1 MKHQKPATTKSAAVA
16 VSALL
21 LLVGSLPVAAS
32 TGLSKCNV
40 AKRVESFAVSLS
52 DFEVHIVDHGV
63 NHGADRSVDHG
74 TTEPGPDDAADQP
87 SPQRI
92 APSSSRD
99 AKAAV
104 LTELLEKTAAGESD
118 AIPIPPATGAP
129 LAEVVTP
136 NAPENIDEDVNTEA
150 SSGPAVRGLS
160 TRLPGLSEDASIR
173 FRSQMYRTDI

>member
-52 DFEVHIVDHGV
+52 DFEAHIVDRGIDR
-63 NHGADRSVDHG
+63 GA
-74 TTEPGPDDAADQP
+74 TESAADDTADQP
-87 SPQRI
+87 QPQRI
-92 APSSSRD
+92 APSSSKD
-99 AKAAV
+99 VKAAV

-136 NAPENIDEDVNTEA
+136 NAPENIDEDVDTEA